1 MLSFPSPLQFQP
13 RPAPGLPQVLGLGMR
28 SGAFGHLIEWPLP
41 LRAFAGLP
49 DLSVE
54 SPVVLA
60 ETLDCAER
68 GMEFADALHQGAAAR
83 CEAVLTFDLRFIGPA
98 GDMAVKVIGR

>member
-1 MLSFPSPLQFQP
+1 
-13 RPAPGLPQVLGLGMR
+13 MR

-98 GDMAVKVIGR
+98 EDMAV

>member
-1 MLSFPSPLQFQP
+1 
-13 RPAPGLPQVLGLGMR
+13 MR
-28 SGAFGHLIEWPLP
+28 SGAIGHLIEWPLP
-41 LRAFAGLP
+41 LRAFAELP

-68 GMEFADALHQGAAAR
+68 RMEFADALHPGAAAR
-83 CEAVLTFDLRFIGPA
+83 CEAVLTFDLRFIEPA
-98 GDMAVKVIGR
+98 GDMVVKVIGR